1 MKERPAVAYFLAL
14 GAAILYGVSD
24 FAGGLASRK
33 KTTLVVF
40 FFAQAAGLVAL
51 ATIQALLP
59 AATPTR
65 TDVLWGAAA
74 GLTGGVGVALLYHA
88 LAIGAMAVV
97 APTTAVCAVAI
108 PVVISV
114 LLGERPSPLGIA
126 GIALAIGAIILVSH
140 ERGAK
145 GAASSRGIGIA
156 LASGVL
162 IGLFFVS
169 LARTERA
176 AALWPLVVARVLSV
190 AVFGALLLARR
201 QPLGMPARVAALT
214 LVCGVLDA
222 LANTLYLL
230 ATREGRLSVVV
241 TLASLYPAATVLLA
255 RLFLRERLN
264 PWQRAGVLG
273 ALGAFVLIV
282 RGD

>member
-1 MKERPAVAYFLAL
+1 MAYFLAL

-24 FAGGLASRK
+24 FAGGLAARK

-40 FFAQAAGLVAL
+40 FIAQAAGLIAL
-51 ATIQALLP
+51 AMIQALLP

-65 TDVLWGAAA
+65 ADVLWGAAA

-108 PVVISV
+108 PVLISV
-114 LLGERPSPLGIA
+114 LLGERPSPLGAA
-126 GIALAIGAIILVSH
+126 GIALAIAAIILVSR
-140 ERGAK
+140 ERSAK

-190 AVFGALLLARR
+190 AVFGVVVVARR

-214 LVCGVLDA
+214 LVCGVLDG

-230 ATREGRLSVVV
+230 ATREGRLSLVV

-264 PWQRAGVLG
+264 PWQRAGVVG
-273 ALGAFVLIV
+273 ALGAIVLIV